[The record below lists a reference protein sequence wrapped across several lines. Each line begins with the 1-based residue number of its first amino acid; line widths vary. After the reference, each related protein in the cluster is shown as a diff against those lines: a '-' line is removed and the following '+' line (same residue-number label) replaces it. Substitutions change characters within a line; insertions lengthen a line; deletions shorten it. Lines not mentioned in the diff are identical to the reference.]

1 MYLDLCLISPSDISR
16 EGLSNILSQDGFSIV
31 GSFRD
36 ADEFDVEG
44 LDQNV
49 LVVVDHPSSEDQQN
63 CITSVL
69 ERLPRAIVVVLVE
82 DFDLPEMMSCF
93 DAGAQGYIIKS
104 LKSGPL
110 TAALKLAAIGEK
122 VLPSALVDALDLKS
136 SAIRSPYEVA
146 TEVAKANLSPREH
159 DVLCCLM
166 AGYSNKVI
174 ARELMVCEA
183 TVKVHVKAILRKLK
197 VSNRTQAAIWASS
210 RGYSDAHTPF

>member
-36 ADEFDVEG
+36 AAEFDTEG

-49 LVVVDHPSSEDQQN
+49 LVVVDHPSSEDQQD
-63 CITSVL
+63 CISTVL
-69 ERLPRAIVVVLVE
+69 ERLPRAIVVVLAE
-82 DFDLPEMMSCF
+82 NFDLQEMMNCF

-136 SAIRSPYEVA
+136 SALRSPYEVA

-210 RGYSDAHTPF
+210 RGYSDEHTPF